1 MLFLAIKK
9 IRLSRILKF
18 FIFQIFVCVPKN
30 SQNIF
35 AILLRRT
42 LANFFLRK
50 NILRRGSEKEKIPN
64 GEYVSLFEQWDQLAE
79 ISQFQG
85 KKKYLRV

>member
-1 MLFLAIKK
+1 MLKIAIIIDCNFNAIFGNKK
-9 IRLSRILKF
+9 IRLGRILKF

-50 NILRRGSEKEKIPN
+50 NILHRGSEKEKIPN
-64 GEYVSLFEQWDQLAE
+64 GEYVSLFEQ
-79 ISQFQG
+79 
-85 KKKYLRV
+85 

>member
-1 MLFLAIKK
+1 M
-9 IRLSRILKF
+9 
-18 FIFQIFVCVPKN
+18 
-30 SQNIF
+30 
-35 AILLRRT
+35 

-50 NILRRGSEKEKIPN
+50 NILHRGSEKEKIPN
-64 GEYVSLFEQWDQLAE
+64 GEYVSLFEQSNPQAE